1 MRWRSLL
8 YTAPMFFSTKRLIAL
23 IVLILCSAVVGAQ
36 TSTDWP
42 QWRGVNRDGEVSGFR
57 APAKWPEALTM
68 KWRHEVGEGYAT
80 PIVVGNAVYTFG
92 RPAGGDNEVVT
103 ALDANSGKQLWQVR
117 YAAPYTVVKAAM
129 GHGMGPK
136 AAPVYGDGRL
146 FTFGISGILTA
157 IDAKS
162 GKMLWQKPAPEV
174 GPTFTT
180 SQSPLYD
187 RGRLIVHVGGAKS
200 GALTAFEP
208 STGDVKWQWTGD
220 GPSYGSPIVADL
232 GGTRQI
238 VTFTLDNLVGVS
250 AETGELLWLRP
261 FKAPSQVN
269 AGTPVL
275 YRDMILVSGQD
286 AGITAFRVS
295 REGGK
300 WVTQDVWENDTVFYR
315 LSNSV
320 IVGNALFGLSPQ
332 NRGQFFFLDAA
343 TGKTLWVGE
352 PRTADNAAIAKAGNL
367 LFIFTTGG
375 ELIIADGSVTTA
387 LTPIKTYKLAEP
399 PTWGAPSISG
409 NRIFVKDMNS
419 VSLWTIE

>member
-1 MRWRSLL
+1 MAFLL
-8 YTAPMFFSTKRLIAL
+8 YTAPMFFSTKRLISL
-23 IVLILCSAVVGAQ
+23 SVLILCSAVAGAQ

-57 APAKWPEALTM
+57 APAKWPDALTM

-80 PIVVGNAVYTFG
+80 PIVVGNTVYTFG

-117 YAAPYTVVKAAM
+117 YPAPYTVVKAAM

-136 AAPVYGDGRL
+136 AAPVYGDGRI

-187 RGRLIVHVGGAKS
+187 RGRLIVHVGGAKG

-286 AGITAFRVS
+286 AGITAIRVS
-295 REGGK
+295 RDGGK
-300 WVTQDVWENDTVFYR
+300 WVTQDVWENDAVFYR

-343 TGKTLWVGE
+343 TGKTLWLGE

-387 LTPIKTYKLAEP
+387 LTPIKTYKVAEP

>member
-1 MRWRSLL
+1 
-8 YTAPMFFSTKRLIAL
+8 MFLSTRRLITL
-23 IVLILCSAVVGAQ
+23 GVLILCSAGPGAQ
-36 TSTDWP
+36 IPSTDWP
-42 QWRGVNRDGEVSGFR
+42 QWRGVNRDGEASGFR

-68 KWRHEVGEGYAT
+68 KWRYEVGEGYAT
-80 PIVVGNAVYTFG
+80 PIVVGPAVYTFG

-103 ALDANSGKQLWQVR
+103 ALDANTGKQLWQVR
-117 YAAPYTVVKAAM
+117 YPAPYTVVKAAM

-136 AAPVYGDGRL
+136 AAPVYGDGRI

-187 RGRLIVHVGGAKS
+187 RGRLIVHVGGAKG

-208 STGDVKWQWTGD
+208 SAGDVKWQWTGD
-220 GPSYGSPIVADL
+220 GPSYGSPIVAEL

-238 VTFTLDNLVGVS
+238 ITFTLDNLVGVS
-250 AETGELLWLRP
+250 ADTGELLWLRS

-286 AGITAFRVS
+286 AGITAIRVS

-300 WVTQDVWENDTVFYR
+300 WTTQDVWKNDQVFYR

-352 PRTADNAAIAKAGNL
+352 PRTADNAAISKAGNL
-367 LFIFTTGG
+367 LFIQTTNG
-375 ELIIADGSVTTA
+375 ELIVADGSVTTG
-387 LTPIKTYKLAEP
+387 LTPIKTYKVAEP

-409 NRIFVKDMNS
+409 NRIFIKDMNS
-419 VSLWTIE
+419 VALWAIE

>member
-1 MRWRSLL
+1 
-8 YTAPMFFSTKRLIAL
+8 MFFSTRRLMTL
-23 IVLILCSAVVGAQ
+23 GVLILCSAGLGAQ
-36 TSTDWP
+36 TPSTDWP
-42 QWRGVNRDGEVSGFR
+42 QWRGVNRDGEASGFR

-68 KWRHEVGEGYAT
+68 KWRYEVGEGYAT
-80 PIVVGNAVYTFG
+80 PIVVGPAVYTFG

-103 ALDANSGKQLWQVR
+103 ALDANTGKQLWQVR
-117 YAAPYTVVKAAM
+117 YPAPYTVVKAAM

-136 AAPVYGDGRL
+136 AAPVYGDGRI

-162 GKMLWQKPAPEV
+162 GKILWQKPAPEV

-187 RGRLIVHVGGAKS
+187 RGRLIVHVGGAKG

-220 GPSYGSPIVADL
+220 GPSYGSPIVAEL

-238 VTFTLDNLVGVS
+238 ITFTLDNLVGVS
-250 AETGELLWLRP
+250 ADTGELLWLRS

-286 AGITAFRVS
+286 AGITAIRVS

-300 WVTQDVWENDTVFYR
+300 WTTQDVWKNDQVFYR

-332 NRGQFFFLDAA
+332 NRGQFFFIDAA

-352 PRTADNAAIAKAGNL
+352 PRTADNAAISKAGNL
-367 LFIFTTGG
+367 LFIQTTNG
-375 ELIIADGSVTTA
+375 ELIVADGSVTTG
-387 LTPIKTYKLAEP
+387 LTPIRTYKVAEP

-409 NRIFVKDMNS
+409 NRIFIKDMNS
-419 VSLWTIE
+419 VALWAIE

>member
-1 MRWRSLL
+1 MALLL
-8 YTAPMFFSTKRLIAL
+8 YTARMFFSIRRLIPIGL
-23 IVLILCSAVVGAQ
+23 LILCGAALGAQ
-36 TSTDWP
+36 TPSTDWP
-42 QWRGVNRDGEVSGFR
+42 QWRGPNRDGEASAFR

-68 KWRHEVGEGYAT
+68 KWRHEIGEGYAT
-80 PIVVGNAVYTFG
+80 PIVVGSAVYAFG
-92 RPAGGDNEVVT
+92 RPAGGENEVVT
-103 ALDANSGKQLWQVR
+103 AFDANTGKQLWQVR
-117 YAAPYTVVKAAM
+117 YPAPYTLVKAAA

-136 AAPVYGDGRL
+136 AAPVYGDGRV

-187 RGRLIVHVGGAKS
+187 RGRLIVHVGGAKG

-220 GPSYGSPIVADL
+220 GPSYGSPVVAEF

-238 VTFTLDNLVGVS
+238 ITFTLDNLVGVS
-250 AETGELLWLRP
+250 ADTGELLWLRP

-275 YRDMILVSGQD
+275 FRDMVLVSGQD

-300 WVTQDVWENDTVFYR
+300 WVTADVWKNDQVFYR

-320 IVGNALFGLSPQ
+320 IVGNAFFGLSPQ

-367 LFIFTTGG
+367 LFIFTTNG

-419 VSLWTIE
+419 VALWTIE

>member
-1 MRWRSLL
+1 
-8 YTAPMFFSTKRLIAL
+8 MFFSTKRLIAL
-23 IVLILCSAVVGAQ
+23 IVLIRCSAVVGAQ

-286 AGITAFRVS
+286 AGITAIRVS
-295 REGGK
+295 RDGGK
-300 WVTQDVWENDTVFYR
+300 WVTQDVWENDAVFYR